1 MGAGPGSSGLSQ
13 RPCAAAPLRPPLVVS
28 IVGTR
33 PEAIKMAPLVRT
45 LERRRSLRHTLLLTG
60 QHAGLAPLFPG
71 TDPGCVAELRFDPR
85 GRTAVLLRET
95 LHRLLCRDLSGARPD
110 LVLVHGD
117 TTSAVAGAFA
127 AWDCGLPVGHVEAGL
142 RSFDLRQPWPEEG
155 NRVVI
160 DALSTLLFAPTARA
174 AENLDREWRVK
185 GRILVT
191 GNTGIDALLETA
203 VRLPPPPP
211 FTGGRRPILV
221 TCHRKENQG
230 EGTALVCR
238 ALREMVRLLPIKVE
252 LPLHTNPM
260 VRAAIQRE
268 LAGVPFIRL
277 HEPLSHGDM
286 IALMKRCWIILT
298 DSGGLQE
305 EGPALGKPVLVLRS
319 VTERPEALAT
329 GNLELVGT
337 DPARILGA
345 VCSLLDDPEKLARMS
360 RPCFAFGDG
369 RAAPRIASAIEDWL
383 GRAGSWRR

>member
-1 MGAGPGSSGLSQ
+1 MGDDPDSWSPQQ
-13 RPCAAAPLRPPLVVS
+13 RWTGAPPRPLVVS

-33 PEAIKMAPLVRT
+33 PEAIKMAPLARA
-45 LERRRSLRHTLLLTG
+45 LDRIGSLRHRLLLTG
-60 QHAGLAPLFPG
+60 QHPGLAPLFP
-71 TDPGCVAELRFDPR
+71 DLRPDRVAELRFDPS
-85 GRTAVLLRET
+85 GRTAVALRES
-95 LHRLLCRDLSGARPD
+95 LHRLLCRTLADGRPD

-127 AWDCGLPVGHVEAGL
+127 AWDCGIALGHVEAGL

-160 DALSTLLFAPTARA
+160 DALSELLFAPTERA
-174 AENLDREWRVK
+174 AQNLAREWRVK
-185 GRILVT
+185 GQVLVT
-191 GNTGIDALLETA
+191 GNTGIDALLEAA
-203 VRLPPPPP
+203 VRLPPPLP
-211 FTGGRRPILV
+211 FAGGRRPILV

-230 EGTALVCR
+230 EGAERVCR
-238 ALREMVRLLPIKVE
+238 ALRQLVGEFPVTIE

-260 VRAAIQRE
+260 VRAAVRRE
-268 LAGVPFIRL
+268 LDGVPDIHL
-277 HEPLSHGDM
+277 HEPLSHGAM
-286 IALMKRCWIILT
+286 VALMKRCWIILT

-337 DPARILGA
+337 DPARIVGA
-345 VCSLLDDPEKLARMS
+345 VGTLLGNPAKLARMS

-369 RAAPRIASAIEDWL
+369 QAAPRIAAAIEDWFA
-383 GRAGSWRR
+383 RPAGERG

>member
-1 MGAGPGSSGLSQ
+1 MGDYPNSWPPQRRRAG
-13 RPCAAAPLRPPLVVS
+13 APPPRPLVVS

-33 PEAIKMAPLVRT
+33 PEAIKMAPLARALDQSRV
-45 LERRRSLRHTLLLTG
+45 LRHRLLLTG
-60 QHAGLAPLFPG
+60 QHSGLAPLFPEIRPA
-71 TDPGCVAELRFDPR
+71 TVAELRFDPSR
-85 GRTAVLLRET
+85 RTAVTLRES
-95 LHRLLCRDLSGARPD
+95 LHRLLCRTLAEGRPD

-117 TTSAVAGAFA
+117 TTSALAGAFA
-127 AWDCGLPVGHVEAGL
+127 AWDCGVALGHVEAGL

-160 DALSTLLFAPTARA
+160 DALSAMLFAPTERA
-174 AENLDREWRVK
+174 AENLSREWRVK
-185 GRILVT
+185 GRVMVT
-191 GNTGIDALLETA
+191 GNTGIDALFQAA

-211 FTGGRRPILV
+211 PAGGRRPILV

-230 EGTALVCR
+230 DGTARVCF
-238 ALREMVRLLPIKVE
+238 ALRQLVRQFPVTVE

-260 VRAAIQRE
+260 VRAALQSE
-268 LAGVPFIRL
+268 LDGVPDIHL
-277 HEPLSHGDM
+277 HEPLSHGAM
-286 IALMKRCWIILT
+286 VALMRRCWIILT

-337 DPARILGA
+337 DPARILGSVA
-345 VCSLLDDPEKLARMS
+345 SLLENPGKLARMS

-369 RAAPRIASAIEDWL
+369 KAAPRIASAIEDWL
-383 GRAGSWRR
+383 TRGVSER